1 MVGVFIWS
9 FFIFL
14 VVEGFV
20 VLGVWFVVLLYVRFF
35 IIKRVEVF

>member
-1 MVGVFIWS
+1 MVMVFVWS
-9 FFIFL
+9 FFIVL
-14 VVEGFV
+14 VEEGFV